1 MAEPVP
7 PPAPNQPDGLTEVAR
22 LNKIIQALMDRAER
36 NTSAQ
41 VSDFTAFQTTI
52 MLTERVRR
60 RTEELEAAL
69 RDNENTNRILRES
82 EAKFRGLVN
91 QSLVGIAIIENG
103 KFSYSNGKFNEL
115 FGYSAEE
122 IPQLGPL
129 DLTIEPDRPFIA
141 ESLRKQISGEVDHTS
156 LTFGGLRKNGTEVDL
171 EVHSHRM
178 ASGGTLQTIVMVLDI
193 SSRRQAEQALAFKNT
208 ILATQQEVSQD
219 AILVVDAQGKI
230 ISYNRRF
237 INLWRLAPDVVAAGV
252 DEPVLQQVVSQV
264 QDPEAFLARVVYL
277 YEHVAEESREELALK
292 DGRILDRYSAPMTG
306 VDGIYYGRVWHFRD
320 ITERKRA
327 EQQIRDE
334 RAFSNK
340 LIASLPDIFCVF
352 DSTGRLIH
360 WNIRLRKLL
369 GRSNAEMSQANIFSI
384 VHEAD
389 QARVKEKIQAVFQQG
404 EATIEV
410 RVSALRGVRDY
421 AMTATRTETSQ
432 GVFVIA
438 VGSDITDRKRAELE
452 LQGLQAQ
459 LREQAVHDPLTGLFN
474 RRYLEEMFARE
485 LILAER
491 QGHPISL
498 IMGDLDHFKRVND
511 AHGHL
516 AGDEVLRAFGALMK
530 RQARGSDICCR
541 YGGEEFLLVL
551 PGTSTETAF
560 DRAEQL
566 RLALAAAP
574 VTYGAAQIAVT
585 ASFGVATFPRDGRT
599 SDALIA
605 AADAGL
611 YAAKS
616 AGRNRVSSSPEHPGG
631 GTSP

>member
-1 MAEPVP
+1 MAEPASPPVP
-7 PPAPNQPDGLTEVAR
+7 KDPGGLAESAR
-22 LNKIIQALMDRAER
+22 LEKTTQVRLDRTEHDTVSQGADS
-36 NTSAQ
+36 SAM
-41 VSDFTAFQTTI
+41 
-52 MLTERVRR
+52 MLEERVRS
-60 RTEELEAAL
+60 RTAALEAAL
-69 RDNENTNRILRES
+69 RDNENINRILRES

-91 QSLVGIAIIENG
+91 QSLVGIAIIEDG
-103 KFSYSNGKFNEL
+103 KFSYSNDKFNEL

-141 ESLRKQISGEVDHTS
+141 ESLRKQLSGEVDHTS

-171 EVHSHRM
+171 EVHSNSM
-178 ASGGTLQTIVMVLDI
+178 ALGGKLQTIAVVLDI

-219 AILVVDAQGKI
+219 AILVVDELGKI

-237 INLWRLAPDVVAAGV
+237 INLWGLAPDVVAAGV
-252 DEPVLQQVVSQV
+252 DEPVLQQVVAQV

-277 YEHVAEESREELALK
+277 YTHVTEESREEILLK

-306 VDGIYYGRVWHFRD
+306 VDGTYYGRVWHFRD
-320 ITERKRA
+320 ITERKQA

-352 DSTGRLIH
+352 DSTGRFIH

-369 GRSNAEMSQANIFSI
+369 GRSNAEMSRANIFSI

-389 QARVKEKIQAVFQQG
+389 LARAKEKIQAVFQHG

-410 RVSALRGVRDY
+410 RVSALRGIRDY
-421 AMTATRTETSQ
+421 AVTATRTETSQ

-438 VGSDITDRKRAELE
+438 IGSDITERKHAELE
-452 LQGLQAQ
+452 LQRLQEQ
-459 LREQAVHDPLTGLFN
+459 LRDQSVHDSLTGLYN

-491 QGHPISL
+491 QGHPVSL

-511 AHGHL
+511 AYGHL
-516 AGDEVLRAFGALMK
+516 AGDEVLRVFGALMK
-530 RQARGSDICCR
+530 RHARGSDICCR
-541 YGGEEFLLVL
+541 YGGEEFLLIL
-551 PGTSTETAF
+551 PGTSTETAVE
-560 DRAEQL
+560 RAEQL
-566 RLALAAAP
+566 RMALAAAP
-574 VTYGAAQIAVT
+574 VTYGVAQIAVT

-605 AADAGL
+605 AADAAL

-616 AGRNRVSSSPEHPGG
+616 AGRNRVSVSPAPAGG
-631 GTSP
+631 GAGA